1 MASKVIKTYT
11 TVHRRYE
18 GALKAFSRRPTPR
31 AYRDFLRYSF
41 AHNMSILRV
50 LKGQKNIDKKSKLNI
65 IEDNK
70 VVLNMLTRLRFSN
83 PELFDPPA
91 PQISFTRELVSTI
104 RGVK

>member
-1 MASKVIKTYT
+1 MAPDAVKIYATM
-11 TVHRRYE
+11 HGRYE

-31 AYRDFLRYSF
+31 AYRDLLRYSF

-50 LKGQKNIDKKSKLNI
+50 LKGQKDTEDKRKRV

-104 RGVK
+104 RRVK